1 MRPIVVVGW
10 MVLLAGTLVLGMRTV
25 GVLGAGDADRIEMVS
40 RGATTG
46 DDAGVTALETT
57 RSLATSPRDTFSRV
71 GIVTVAI
78 GILLV
83 VLGNPGAAPSER
95 RLIGT

>member
-10 MVLLAGTLVLGMRTV
+10 VLLLAGTLVLGMRTV
-25 GVLGAGDADRIEMVS
+25 GVLDSGEDRIEMVS
-40 RGATTG
+40 RGATPG
-46 DDAGVTALETT
+46 DDAGAAALETA
-57 RSLATSPRDTFSRV
+57 RSSDPPARDTASRL
-71 GIVTVAI
+71 GIITVAF

-83 VLGNPGAAPSER
+83 VLGSPGAAPSER